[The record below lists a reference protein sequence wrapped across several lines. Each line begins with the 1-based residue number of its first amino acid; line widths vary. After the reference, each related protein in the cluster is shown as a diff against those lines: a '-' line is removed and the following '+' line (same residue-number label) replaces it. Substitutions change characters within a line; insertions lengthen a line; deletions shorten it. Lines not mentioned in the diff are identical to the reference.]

1 MIESKGRIK
10 NMKYY
15 EVKNNKITALSA
27 LKRRTSAPQLVV
39 VAPSGSGKST
49 LVYFLL
55 NNKLVPYLK
64 IGIGDKSQTTIIP
77 CEFCLD
83 ERISNEDSF
92 AIQIIKKDYTSKD
105 IHLTILTVLMDLFG
119 KNDCDP
125 EETIDAFDEDI
136 FKQIIEPEGAMYHL
150 GSIRDKLSLDKLKRS
165 WVSIFDYM
173 IDNGFSDKVKFR
185 KNELKNKKVK
195 LSEIRESIFEEMF
208 EEMPLEVKM
217 DYITWLK
224 KIGLLIGEMLHDAI
238 GEELFSEKMV
248 QYSITD
254 NEIVSSNVLSEL
266 FNPQAPY
273 SLVIDQISIAC
284 RPRDE
289 LIAKK
294 KVANMPFRF
303 CIRDTMGLT
312 QKGIDAASTKDALE
326 IALNCKA
333 DTVLFL
339 MSLEERDDVLREC
352 CKALMEKK
360 NELKRRGNLDTAV
373 YVLFTKADRIV
384 ENLINK
390 CNKGELYINEKTY
403 IDNIHPVLSSI
414 ESMVA
419 DYANMIPQEEV
430 GWISMR
436 YVEDS
441 YLLKSLKGDPRML
454 NFEPKGLFERITDF
468 SLKTLQRTLPSDIN
482 NPLFVTPIDPDAP
495 AICVSINKEQIRAEL
510 QKMQLSLS
518 EYRDIVNGYII
529 NDKTPRLHG
538 RSVSTYWYNLTVGLG
553 HTTRASVYGNF
564 SINMKGLLKRM
575 LSQSFGAFDIFD
587 KNAAITFTADN
598 LNDNALQEVMSNLL
612 ETNDIAIGLNP
623 ALGDRNICLQRLYEF
638 YKEYFRN
645 PSRFAFLIDQVA
657 YDMSY
662 GNKEIKQKLINTY
675 NSVPG
680 YDGAMRKLQA
690 TFQEFFKS
698 DDFARILIEEF
709 ESVMMNMANK
719 IFITI

>member
-1 MIESKGRIK
+1 
-10 NMKYY
+10 MKYY

-39 VAPSGSGKST
+39 VAPSGSGKNT
-49 LVYFLL
+49 LVYLLL
-55 NNKLVPYLK
+55 NHKLIPYIK
-64 IGIGDKSQTTIIP
+64 IGIGDKNQTTIIP
-77 CEFCLD
+77 CEFCFD
-83 ERISNEDSF
+83 ERISNEDTF

-105 IHLTILTVLMDLFG
+105 IHIAILTIFMDLFG

-125 EETIDAFDEDI
+125 EETLDAFDEDI
-136 FKQIIEPEGAMYHL
+136 FEQIIEPKEAMYHL
-150 GSIRDKLSLDKLKRS
+150 GNIRAAISLDDLKKS
-165 WVSIFDYM
+165 WVSILNYM
-173 IDNGFSDKVKFR
+173 IENGFRDRVNSR
-185 KNELKNKKVK
+185 KDELKSKKVK
-195 LSEIRESIFEEMF
+195 LSEIRELIFEEMF
-208 EEMPLEVKM
+208 EDMPLEAKA
-217 DYITWLK
+217 DYITWLN
-224 KIGLLIGEMLHDAI
+224 KIGLLIGRMLHDTI
-238 GEELFSEKMV
+238 GEELFSENMV
-248 QYSITD
+248 EYSLTSD
-254 NEIVSSNVLSEL
+254 NAGSHVLSAL
-266 FNPQAPY
+266 FNPQTPY
-273 SLVIDQISIAC
+273 SLIIDQISIAC

-289 LIAKK
+289 LIAHK

-384 ENLINK
+384 ENLVNK
-390 CNKGELYINEKTY
+390 CNEGALYINEKTY

-441 YLLKSLKGDPRML
+441 YILKSLKDDPRRR
-454 NFEPKGLFERITDF
+454 NFEPEGLFERITDF
-468 SLKTLQRTLPSDIN
+468 SLKTLQRTLPSDLN

-518 EYRDIVNGYII
+518 EDRDIVNGYII
-529 NDKTPRLHG
+529 SDKTPRLHG

-564 SINMKGLLKRM
+564 SINMKGLLKKM
-575 LSQSFGAFDIFD
+575 LIQSLGAFDVFD
-587 KNAAITFTADN
+587 KNSAITFTADN

-612 ETNDIAIGLNP
+612 ETNDIATGLNP

-662 GNKEIKQKLINTY
+662 GNKEIKQKLMNTY

-690 TFQEFFKS
+690 TFQEFFGS
-698 DDFARILIEEF
+698 DDFVKILIEEL
-709 ESVMMNMANK
+709 ENVMMNMVNK